1 MVTCNT
7 TSEKS
12 KITDETNYYFTKLLG
27 LYFALLLASTL
38 IGCRR
43 NSRTGT
49 NVTLDKSSD
58 GKF

>member
-12 KITDETNYYFTKLLG
+12 KITDETNYFTKLLG
-27 LYFALLLASTL
+27 LYFALLPASTL

>member
-12 KITDETNYYFTKLLG
+12 KITDETNYFTKLLG

>member
-12 KITDETNYYFTKLLG
+12 KITDETNYFTKLLG
-27 LYFALLLASTL
+27 LYFALLLAGTL